1 MRIIKRKRYYFSD
14 SSVASD
20 TIIAYVLG
28 GLAFAAETS
37 GVIASIVTK
46 GHIPAIFAM
55 LYICAVLLAVVGI
68 FFAVLGKKAQ
78 EGGEKGK
85 RFSLMLNVFTAVLP
99 FLIIIVGFF
108 GGR

>member
-20 TIIAYVLG
+20 TIISYVLG
-28 GLAFAAETS
+28 GLSFAAELS
-37 GVIASIVTK
+37 GIIASVVTK

-55 LYICAVLLAVVGI
+55 LYICAILLSVVGI
-68 FFAVLGKKAQ
+68 FFAMFGKKAQ

-85 RFSLMLNVFTAVLP
+85 RFSLMLNVFTAVFP
-99 FLIIIVGFF
+99 FLIIIFGFF
-108 GGR
+108 WRM